1 MLEHFRLRLLRTIR
15 GRLAFGFGV
24 TVVLIAMIAALAVSA
39 LQAGNTGNAEAL
51 ASVEQEFDGSQRVIT
66 AALREIAA
74 GVQYLESGA
83 SADRDRWE
91 SMMARAE
98 AARSDA
104 AKVKTLTSEQ
114 RRRLEEVGNL
124 QSSVEVR
131 ISVAQAYRRIGQSS
145 EAAPRDGATSRPHSA
160 YASGAPSCSC

>member
-83 SADRDRWE
+83 SADRCGSRK
-91 SMMARAE
+91 SSSA
-98 AARSDA
+98 
-104 AKVKTLTSEQ
+104 TH
-114 RRRLEEVGNL
+114 LEPETWCWKH
-124 QSSVEVR
+124 R
-131 ISVAQAYRRIGQSS
+131 
-145 EAAPRDGATSRPHSA
+145 
-160 YASGAPSCSC
+160 